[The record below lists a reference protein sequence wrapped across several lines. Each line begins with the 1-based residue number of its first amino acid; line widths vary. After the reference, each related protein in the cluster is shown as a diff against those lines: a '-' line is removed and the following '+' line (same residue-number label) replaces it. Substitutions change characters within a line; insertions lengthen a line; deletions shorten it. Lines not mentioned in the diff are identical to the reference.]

1 MIWYALL
8 IPVFFTILSYFI
20 IKSYDFWW
28 EFLIPTGITFLFII
42 ISYFVIEKISMYDIE
57 YNGYQIT
64 EARYYEYWETYKHRT
79 CYRTVSCGKN
89 CTRSVP
95 YDCSYCDRNSA
106 YWVSVDNFGS
116 EYRISESKYNDLKK
130 RWGNENFVELN
141 RRITK
146 WGFCGKDGDMYK
158 VKWNGN
164 IYDSENSVKTHS
176 FENKIKVSHSAF
188 KFPDISKEQADSL
201 GLYHYPEFYD
211 FYKQRAILAKNFY
224 VKDSFH
230 VLFEY
235 LNGSMG
241 FPHKVKVFTLIFDG
255 SKGQDIAIKQEQ
267 YWEGGNQNEIVIC
280 IGVDKKGNIDWVKPF
295 SWCDNKRLIV
305 ELRENISELKY
316 LEWNSMYSIYID
328 AISKYYHW
336 KSFEDFNYLKF
347 EPTAGQL
354 WFVYI
359 GALIVSLIGVYITMR
374 IE

>member
-1 MIWYALL
+1 L
-8 IPVFFTILSYFI
+8 I
-20 IKSYDFWW
+20 D
-28 EFLIPTGITFLFII
+28 
-42 ISYFVIEKISMYDIE
+42 
-57 YNGYQIT
+57 
-64 EARYYEYWETYKHRT
+64 
-79 CYRTVSCGKN
+79 
-89 CTRSVP
+89 
-95 YDCSYCDRNSA
+95 
-106 YWVSVDNFGS
+106 
-116 EYRISESKYNDLKK
+116 
-130 RWGNENFVELN
+130 
-141 RRITK
+141 
-146 WGFCGKDGDMYK
+146 
-158 VKWNGN
+158 
-164 IYDSENSVKTHS
+164 
-176 FENKIKVSHSAF
+176 ENKIKVSHSAF

-211 FYKQRAILAKNFY
+211 FYKQRAILSKGFY

-241 FPHKVKVFTLIFDG
+241 FPNKVKVFTLIFDG

-305 ELRENISELKY
+305 ELRENISELEH
-316 LEWNSMYSIYID
+316 LDWNNMYSIYRD
-328 AISKYYHW
+328 AISQYYHW

-359 GALIVSLIGVYITMR
+359 GALIVSLIGVYITIR